1 MTTRVGV
8 TGHQR
13 LDNQS
18 AWAWVESAMAKA
30 IDDLDPPL
38 MAISSLAI
46 GADQLLA
53 ALVLGLGGELHA
65 VIPFQGYER
74 TFGPEDVE
82 AYRRMLAKATAMEY
96 LKTEGTDGDKY
107 LAAGKR
113 MVEMAEVII
122 AVWDGKP
129 AKGKGGT
136 ADIVSYA
143 LQRGVRLVHLNP
155 VNFSMTPR

>member
-1 MTTRVGV
+1 MTIKVGV

-18 AWAWVESAMAKA
+18 TWTWVEFAMGRA
-30 IDDLDPPL
+30 LDALTPPL
-38 MAISSLAI
+38 VAISSLAI
-46 GADQLLA
+46 GADQLFA
-53 ALVLGLGGELHA
+53 SLVLSRGGELHA
-65 VIPFQGYER
+65 VIPFQGYEK

-82 AYRRMLAKATAMEY
+82 AYQRILTKARLVEY
-96 LKTEGTDGDKY
+96 LKTEGTDEDKY

-113 MVEMAEVII
+113 MVEMADVII

-143 LQRGVRLVHLNP
+143 LQRGGRLIHLNP
-155 VNFSMTPR
+155 VDHSMTAQ